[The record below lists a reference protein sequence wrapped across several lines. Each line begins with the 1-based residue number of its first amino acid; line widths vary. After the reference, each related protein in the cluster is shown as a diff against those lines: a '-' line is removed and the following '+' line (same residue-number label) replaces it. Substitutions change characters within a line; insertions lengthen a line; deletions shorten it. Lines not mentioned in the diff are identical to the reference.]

1 VDHLIGGYTGTMGMY
16 MVSALDSIMN
26 MNSDSPNASKRFEQ
40 MPLIK
45 RFALDPEA
53 RGTVTAYYNL
63 KNEADK
69 IVRTSNLLERTM
81 DFKERGEFLRDN
93 MKMLASKD
101 YILDMEKTMKEF
113 RQMQVMI
120 RSSNMS
126 ADAKRDALLRIN
138 QAQNALTA
146 NIQTLKANLS

>member
-1 VDHLIGGYTGTMGMY
+1 MY
-16 MVSALDSIMN
+16 LVSALDGIMN

-53 RGTVTAYYNL
+53 RGTVTSYYEL
-63 KNEADK
+63 KNATDQA
-69 IVRTSNLLERTM
+69 VRTSNLLERTM
-81 DFKERGEFLRDN
+81 NFEERGEFMRENIKL
-93 MKMLASKD
+93 LATKD
-101 YILDMEKTMKEF
+101 YILDLEKTMKEF

-120 RSSNMS
+120 RSSNMD
-126 ADAKRDALLRIN
+126 ADSKREALLRIN

-146 NIQTLKANLS
+146 NIKTLKANIS